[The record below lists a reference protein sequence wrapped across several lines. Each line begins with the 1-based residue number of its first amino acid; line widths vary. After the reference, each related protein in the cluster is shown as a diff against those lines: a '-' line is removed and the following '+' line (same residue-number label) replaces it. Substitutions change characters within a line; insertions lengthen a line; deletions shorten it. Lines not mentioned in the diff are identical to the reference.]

1 MNDQQQST
9 EKASTWQVVKAVFW
23 SFLGIR
29 KKSDLERDAKMI
41 KPFQV
46 IIGGLIGGVIFVLS
60 ILLLVKLVTN

>member
-1 MNDQQQST
+1 MDKQQTS
-9 EKASTWQVVKAVFW
+9 EKASLGQVAKAVFW

-29 KKSDLERDAKMI
+29 KKSDLDRDAKMI
-41 KPFQV
+41 RPYQL